1 MCTVNFDSDAYALTD
16 TGLVRT
22 HNEDANRFCHT
33 VNGDLFVVCDGM
45 GGHAG
50 GAHASHL
57 AVESI
62 CRHISGHKNSN
73 PGQCIAAALEYA
85 NTRVYDEAC
94 RRPGLKGM
102 GTTACVALVCDGKMW
117 YAHVGDSRI
126 YYYNNKS
133 QTLYRLTKDHSVV
146 QALVDQGIITEAEA
160 EHHPE
165 KNKIRKSLGIKETVE
180 PQLCRMPLIPAQ
192 RDVVML
198 CTDGLS
204 GMIDEKDILEVL
216 STADNVNHTAKM
228 LVELAKSGGG
238 NDNITVQ
245 LIRFRNAGSENA
257 VFEPVNR
264 GVTIKNNSTPAA
276 AHKNAF
282 LPWVL
287 IAVSAIAIL
296 IAGLLLVNNDETAI
310 PPAAVAMPA
319 ESVSVNNEAYK
330 EELRKF
336 NIPENAYTDDNDG
349 NGRTFRFYKRPE
361 NNDGDLIVFPD
372 NEYSTGHFDFRAGGG
387 YDPYN
392 GKNIKNFR
400 RDGSPR

>member
-1 MCTVNFDSDAYALTD
+1 MGKVNFDSDVCALTD

-22 HNEDANRFCHT
+22 HNEDANRFCPT

-50 GAHASHL
+50 GAHASNL

-62 CRHISGHKNSN
+62 CRYISGQKSSN

-94 RRPGLKGM
+94 RRPALKGM

-133 QTLYRLTKDHSVV
+133 KTLYRLTKDHSVV

-192 RDVVML
+192 GDVVLL
-198 CTDGLS
+198 CSDGLS

-216 STADNVNHTAKM
+216 ATAGNINHAAKT

-245 LIRFRNAGSENA
+245 LIRFSNADSENA
-257 VFEPVNR
+257 VFEAVNR
-264 GVTIKNNSTPAA
+264 GVSLKGNSVAA
-276 AHKNAF
+276 GTRRKTVW
-282 LPWVL
+282 PWVL
-287 IAVSAIAIL
+287 ITVSAIAIL
-296 IAGLLLVNNDETAI
+296 IAGMLLVNNDEKVI
-310 PPAAVAMPA
+310 PPASVAMPSGPA
-319 ESVSVNNEAYK
+319 TVNNEAYK

-392 GKNIKNFR
+392 GKNIKNFK